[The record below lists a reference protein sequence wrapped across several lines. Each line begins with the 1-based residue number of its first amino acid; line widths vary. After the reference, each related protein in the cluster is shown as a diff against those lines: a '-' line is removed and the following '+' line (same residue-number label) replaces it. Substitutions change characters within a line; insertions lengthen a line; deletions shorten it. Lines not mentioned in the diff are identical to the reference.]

1 MLRIVTG
8 PFHPVLEAAL
18 VEDIRSCKSDDP
30 FAPLAVIVPSASLV
44 EQLKQSLSRHEPR
57 SFLNIHFLTFHQLA
71 LRLRDD
77 PAAAAGASQEPP
89 LQLVDDFFF
98 EQLVRQVVTRNLPGL
113 EPLARLPASLGTWK
127 GLWAT
132 VRDLK
137 DAVVLPAM
145 ALKAL
150 TEEVFEEEDRDWL
163 RSLFTL
169 HAAVMEASRSLRVGS
184 PDDLTA
190 SLGRDFSGSPFLKG
204 LHRLFYYGFYD
215 LSQVQLSFFES
226 AVRAVPATLYFP
238 LQDRPAFF
246 FARQFFEQHL
256 LPLAETHED
265 RSGEGARTA
274 TEELV
279 ELSITNVIGAEEELA
294 RACREILTLVEVH
307 HYRFDEIGV
316 VARTLEPYQARLQ
329 SVFDRHLVPFTTTAG
344 KPLSREPLIKT
355 LLRLASLPLNDFDR
369 GAMLDVITSP
379 FYQAGGEGSSG
390 TNLRPDLWRSL
401 VYTLGITKGEAE
413 WKRLGEPA
421 SSSILHDAG
430 TEPDND
436 DQPPAGTGEIAQLTS
451 LGGLVSRLI
460 QDCLA
465 LPRQGSIGALTDA
478 FQSLMQSHIHVPDL
492 LESSSRE
499 SAEQTD
505 LAKVDALIRSSLA
518 RLQQLDPLGGD
529 LSWEEWVE
537 LFRRVLDET
546 SIPIN
551 AAPHRGVQVL
561 DAMTARGRTVRAL
574 FILGMNEKLFPRYV
588 REDPFL
594 RDRQRV
600 VLESTLGYKIDAKLA
615 GHEEE
620 LLLFELLIRSATN
633 RLYLSYQRA
642 DEAGRVMAP
651 SSFIALAG
659 RDPRFIAQEEERVPR
674 RLTQRIGE
682 QPSIQDL
689 LPAEELALGCLLQG
703 QDALPVLDVMGRD
716 LPLVEQGLATVKII
730 ERESPELGPFD
741 GMVGG
746 PAPAPAPSS
755 AGERSFSPTSLERY
769 ATCPFQ
775 YFADKVLKLEP
786 VRRIQED
793 HLPPLTLGT
802 LVHESLRASYERLL
816 LLQWPDMVLP
826 HSTVQSTVHE
836 SVTETFASHA
846 ATHGTGHALLWTLA
860 SEQVTELVTVA
871 VSSDQ
876 EEYLATGFR
885 PVSFEAAAQGV
896 VSLESDRAPV
906 SLKIHGTL
914 DRVDYRAEPPALRIV
929 DYKFK
934 QGSEISA
941 VDRNLALSAVR
952 GLRLQPPLYA
962 SMRLP
967 SLPPATDVQLL
978 FLAPEWKPQIS
989 RSTFDAGLWTGH
1001 TGDMIRQTL
1010 GTLVQGIAKREF
1022 FILPDGYCDYCE
1034 FSGACRRHDAM
1045 AWWRSYRSPQ
1055 AKVLRKLRKQ
1065 KINDE

>member
-8 PFHPVLEAAL
+8 PFNPVLEHEL
-18 VEDIRSCKSDDP
+18 VEDIRRCKSDDP

-44 EQLKQSLSRHEPR
+44 EQLKQSLARHEPR

-77 PAAAAGASQEPP
+77 LAALPGSSQEPP

-98 EQLVRQVVTRNLPGL
+98 EQLVRQVVKRNLPGL
-113 EPLARLPASLGTWK
+113 EPLARLPASPGTWK

-137 DAVVLPAM
+137 DAVVAPTM
-145 ALKAL
+145 GLKAL

-169 HAAVMEASRSLRVGS
+169 HAAVMEACRSLRVGS
-184 PDDLTA
+184 PDDLAA
-190 SLGRDFSGSPFLKG
+190 SLDRDLSGAPFLKG

-226 AVRAVPATLYFP
+226 VVRAVPATVYFP
-238 LQDRPAFF
+238 LQDRPAYF
-246 FARQFFEQHL
+246 FARQFFERHL

-265 RSGEGARTA
+265 RSGEGDRTA
-274 TEELV
+274 IAELV
-279 ELSITNVIGAEEELA
+279 ELSVMNVIGVEEELA
-294 RACREILTLVEVH
+294 RVCREILTLVEVNN
-307 HYRFDEIGV
+307 YRFDEIGV

-344 KPLSREPLIKT
+344 KPLSREPLVKT

-369 GAMLDVITSP
+369 GAMLDVVTSP
-379 FYQAGGEGSSG
+379 FYQAGGDGSTSV
-390 TNLRPDLWRSL
+390 NFRPDLWRSL

-421 SSSILHDAG
+421 SSSILRDAG
-430 TEPDND
+430 AESDKD
-436 DQPPAGTGEIAQLTS
+436 DQPTAGTGEIAQLAY
-451 LGGLVSRLI
+451 LWELVSRLI
-460 QDCLA
+460 QDCRA
-465 LPRQGSIGALTDA
+465 LPAHGSVGTLTDA
-478 FQSLMQSHIHVPDL
+478 FQSLLQSHIHVPGL
-492 LESSSRE
+492 FESSSSE

-505 LAKVDALIRSSLA
+505 LTKVGVLIRSSLA
-518 RLQQLDPLGGD
+518 RLQQLDPLGGS
-529 LSWEEWVE
+529 LSWEEWVD
-537 LFRRVLDET
+537 LFQRILDET
-546 SIPIN
+546 SLPVEEER
-551 AAPHRGVQVL
+551 HQGVQVL
-561 DAMTARGRTVRAL
+561 DAMTARGRTVRTL
-574 FILGMNEKLFPRYV
+574 FVMGMNEKLFPRYV

-600 VLESTLGYKIDAKLA
+600 VLESTLGYKIDEKLA

-620 LLLFELLIRSATN
+620 LLLFELLSRSATN

-651 SSFIALAG
+651 SSFIAMAV
-659 RDPRFIAQEEERVPR
+659 RDQRFIAQQEERVPR
-674 RLTQRIGE
+674 RLTQRISE

-689 LPAEELALGCLLQG
+689 LPAEELALGCLMQG
-703 QDALPVLDVMGRD
+703 QDALPVLDAVGRD
-716 LPLVEQGLATVKII
+716 LLLVEQGLATLKTI

-741 GMVGG
+741 GMVG
-746 PAPAPAPSS
+746 APAPISSS
-755 AGERSFSPTSLERY
+755 AKERSFSPTSLERY

-793 HLPPLTLGT
+793 HLPPLMLGT
-802 LVHESLRASYERLL
+802 LVHESLRVSYERLL
-816 LLQWPDMVLP
+816 SLQWPDVLLP
-826 HSTVQSTVHE
+826 DVRVQSTVHE

-846 ATHGTGHALLWTLA
+846 ATQGTGHALLWTLA
-860 SEQVTELVTVA
+860 CEQVTELVTAA

-885 PVSFEAAAQGV
+885 PVAFEAAAQGV
-896 VSLESDRAPV
+896 VSLESDASV

-962 SMRLP
+962 SMNLP

-978 FLAPEWKPQIS
+978 FLAPEWKQQIS
-989 RSTFDAGLWTGH
+989 RSTFDAGLWTSH
-1001 TGDMIRQTL
+1001 TGDMIRETL
-1010 GTLVQGIAKREF
+1010 STLIQGIANRAF

-1045 AWWRSYRSPQ
+1045 VWWRSYRSPQ